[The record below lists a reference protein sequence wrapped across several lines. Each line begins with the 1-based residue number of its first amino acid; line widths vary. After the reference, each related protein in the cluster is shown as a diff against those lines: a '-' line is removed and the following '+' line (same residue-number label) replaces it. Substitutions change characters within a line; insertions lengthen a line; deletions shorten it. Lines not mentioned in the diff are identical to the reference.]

1 MFRVNGWIAA
11 AALAIVVAL
20 PAHADDASKRTKI
33 EEMFT
38 LMHMQQ
44 TLDQLADQQ
53 AGQMKKIMPQLLA
66 GQTIGPDDQ
75 KQIDAFMDQ
84 LTAMVRDAI
93 QWDKLKP
100 QYEDLYAATYD
111 ETTIDGM
118 LAFYRTDAGRAMV
131 AKQPELIAKS
141 QGIAQ
146 AQLTAVQPKMQ
157 AAFEDFAAKMAKS
170 AAAKQK

>member
-1 MFRVNGWIAA
+1 MKKIICV
-11 AALAIVVAL
+11 AALLLCVCRVSF
-20 PAHADDASKRTKI
+20 ADDASKRAKI
-33 EEMFT
+33 DEMFT
-38 LMHMQQ
+38 LMHMEQ
-44 TLDQLADQQ
+44 TLDKLAEQQ

-84 LTAMVRDAI
+84 ITSMVRDAI
-93 QWDKLKP
+93 RWDKVKP
-100 QYEDLYAATYD
+100 QYEELYAVTYD
-111 ETTIDGM
+111 ESTIDGM

-146 AQLTAVQPKMQ
+146 AQLTEVQPKMQ
-157 AAFEDFAAKMAKS
+157 AAFIDFAGKMAKS

>member
-1 MFRVNGWIAA
+1 MKKIVCV
-11 AALAIVVAL
+11 AALL
-20 PAHADDASKRTKI
+20 LCMCRMSFADDASKRAKI
-33 EEMFT
+33 DEMFT

-53 AGQMKKIMPQLLA
+53 SGQIKKIMPQLLA

-75 KQIDAFMDQ
+75 KEIDAFMDQ
-84 LTAMVRDAI
+84 ITLMVRDAI
-93 QWDKLKP
+93 QWEKLKP
-100 QYEDLYAATYD
+100 QYQELYAATYD
-111 ETTIDGM
+111 EGTIDGM

-141 QGIAQ
+141 QSIAQ
-146 AQLTAVQPKMQ
+146 AQLTTVQPKMQ
-157 AAFEDFAAKMAKS
+157 AAFVEFADKMAKR

>member
-1 MFRVNGWIAA
+1 MKKIICV
-11 AALAIVVAL
+11 AALLLCMCRVSF
-20 PAHADDASKRTKI
+20 ADDASKRAKI
-33 EEMFT
+33 DEMFT
-38 LMHMQQ
+38 LMNMEQ
-44 TLDQLADQQ
+44 TLSRLADQQ
-53 AGQMKKIMPQLLA
+53 TAQMKQIMPQLLA

-84 LTAMVRDAI
+84 LTGMVRDAI
-93 QWDKLKP
+93 QWSKLKP
-100 QYEDLYAATYD
+100 QYLDLYAATYD

-131 AKQPELIAKS
+131 AKQPELVSKS
-141 QGIAQ
+141 QAIAQ

>member
-1 MFRVNGWIAA
+1 MKKIVCV
-11 AALAIVVAL
+11 AALLLCVCRMSF
-20 PAHADDASKRTKI
+20 ADDASKRVKI
-33 EEMFT
+33 DEMFT

-84 LTAMVRDAI
+84 LSAMVRDAI

-100 QYEDLYAATYD
+100 QYEELYAATYD

-146 AQLTAVQPKMQ
+146 AQLTAVQPKMR

>member
-1 MFRVNGWIAA
+1 MKKIICV
-11 AALAIVVAL
+11 AALLLCMCRVSF
-20 PAHADDASKRTKI
+20 ADDASKRAKI
-33 EEMFT
+33 DEMFT
-38 LMHMQQ
+38 LMNMEQ
-44 TLDQLADQQ
+44 TLSRLADQQ
-53 AGQMKKIMPQLLA
+53 TAQMKQIMPQLLA

-84 LTAMVRDAI
+84 LTGMVRDAI
-93 QWDKLKP
+93 QWNKLKP
-100 QYEDLYAATYD
+100 QYLDLYAATYD

-131 AKQPELIAKS
+131 AKQPELVSKS
-141 QGIAQ
+141 QAIAQ

>member
-1 MFRVNGWIAA
+1 MKKIVCV
-11 AALAIVVAL
+11 AALVLCMCRVSF
-20 PAHADDASKRTKI
+20 ADDASKRAKI
-33 EEMFT
+33 DEMFT
-38 LMHMQQ
+38 LMNMEQ
-44 TLDQLADQQ
+44 TLSRLADQQ
-53 AGQMKKIMPQLLA
+53 TGQMKQIMPQLLA

-93 QWDKLKP
+93 QWNKLKP
-100 QYEDLYAATYD
+100 QYLDLYAATYD

-131 AKQPELIAKS
+131 AKQPELVSKS
-141 QGIAQ
+141 QAIAQ